1 MKNEVV
7 LFSQRFDFGISQFLK
22 LNPKNFLTQTPRS
35 RHLCYTGNAFQVSL
49 QPDWQM
55 DNGMFNNPVL
65 ACTQSLLHT
74 VGEGRGGEGGRAG
87 AELGFCCCFS
97 DALNPEFSS
106 ICGAAR
112 FIQFQ

>member
-22 LNPKNFLTQTPRS
+22 LNPKKFSTQTPRS
-35 RHLCYTGNAFQVSL
+35 LHFFYTGNAFQVSL

-74 VGEGRGGEGGRAG
+74 VGEGRGRTRVLLLFFRRA
-87 AELGFCCCFS
+87 
-97 DALNPEFSS
+97 
-106 ICGAAR
+106 
-112 FIQFQ
+112 